1 MRLEP
6 SHSWTMKAVM
16 DVPSTERTSHT
27 LNTRVQ
33 TFIRTDRDQV
43 RSCLITLRDVSYL
56 FPLDDS
62 LT

>member
-16 DVPSTERTSHT
+16 EVASTERTSHT
-27 LNTRVQ
+27 LQTHTQVQ
-33 TFIRTDRDQV
+33 LQRHAGNELFT
-43 RSCLITLRDVSYL
+43 SSHL
-56 FPLDDS
+56 FPLDES